1 MRQHNHEAIVDLATI
16 PGGNKPIVFRPDGYG
31 SVDMVADDEPQ
42 PIPAGTTYIGADG
55 YLMTWDSEQWRND
68 GPVSDA
74 VMVCLRMIR
83 SLTDRIAALEGKR
96 R

>member
-1 MRQHNHEAIVDLATI
+1 MITDDEREHITRKAALAASKRRNI
-16 PGGNKPIVFRPDGYG
+16 A
-31 SVDMVADDEPQ
+31 MVADDEPR
-42 PIPAGTTYIGADG
+42 PTPAGTAYIGADG
-55 YLMTWDSEQWRND
+55 YLMTWDGEQWRND

>member
-1 MRQHNHEAIVDLATI
+1 VITDDEREHITRKAAIAVSKRRNIDT
-16 PGGNKPIVFRPDGYG
+16 
-31 SVDMVADDEPQ
+31 VADDEPQ
-42 PIPAGTTYIGADG
+42 PIPAGTNYIGADG